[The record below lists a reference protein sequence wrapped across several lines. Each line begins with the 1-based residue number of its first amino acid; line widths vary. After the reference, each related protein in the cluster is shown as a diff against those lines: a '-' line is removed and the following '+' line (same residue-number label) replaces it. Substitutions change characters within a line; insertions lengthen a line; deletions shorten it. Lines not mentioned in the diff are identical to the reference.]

1 MAPSTINEY
10 KRELLLLGVRLP
22 PSSAK
27 LADYQALLE
36 EEDREATE
44 RLESA
49 RAASH
54 VGAFDSCPSD
64 EVVGGF
70 FFYFE

>member
-27 LADYQALLE
+27 LADYQALYNKH
-36 EEDREATE
+36 
-44 RLESA
+44 
-49 RAASH
+49 AAPAPVYVS
-54 VGAFDSCPSD
+54 
-64 EVVGGF
+64 
-70 FFYFE
+70 